1 MIKKFTWDKDM
12 KYAKEGKH
20 AKNTYF
26 DKVDRSKPEGHPQR
40 VTPVS
45 VFNYFKE
52 QYNITLEYWYL
63 PLIVTT
69 RDGMFPMEVC
79 ELLPNQKYQY
89 KLSPDQVFPLPKFLP
104 FELISIDC
112 CHDQVRGYSP
122 QATH

>member
-12 KYAKEGKH
+12 KYAKEGCH
-20 AKNTYF
+20 AKNTTF
-26 DKVDRSKPEGHPQR
+26 VNIDRSKPEGHPQR
-40 VTPVS
+40 ERTIS

-52 QYNITLEYWYL
+52 KYNIQLAHWNL

-89 KLSPDQVFPLPKFLP
+89 KLSPDQVSFQSSLTNSCL
-104 FELISIDC
+104 
-112 CHDQVRGYSP
+112 HY
-122 QATH
+122 